1 MIQFVDQV
9 ILVTGAARGLGRAY
23 TLALA
28 ERGAHVVALDSG
40 CDTDG
45 EGRDPTVLEDVI
57 ELAHDMGA
65 EVIGHC
71 VDVRDPEAL
80 QQVVQDTLKRFGRI
94 DGLVCNAGVLICQEE
109 LGTDLGL
116 YRRHMDGNYFTTLA
130 SIQAVWPVMQAQGYG
145 RIMVTS
151 GFSALYGDDRMAGY
165 AASNAA
171 NLALVR
177 SLHVK
182 ANEAGIRINAL
193 CPACYSRLSK
203 RWVLPEQADE
213 MTPDTVVPAMLWL
226 MSRRAPNG
234 EVITA
239 GGGHYALAGVQ
250 EGVGLRLEPAE
261 RRPET
266 LASLWPNLKSSP
278 KTQSY
283 DSFAQRLA
291 RTMRSVIEGR

>member
-1 MIQFVDQV
+1 MIQFDGQV
-9 ILVTGAARGLGRAY
+9 IVVTGAARGLGRAY

-28 ERGAHVVALDSG
+28 ERGAHVVALDLG
-40 CDTDG
+40 CDLEG
-45 EGRDPTVLEDVI
+45 EGRDPAYLDDVVD
-57 ELAHDMGA
+57 LAHDMGA
-65 EVIGHC
+65 KVVGHC
-71 VDVRDPEAL
+71 VDVRDEVAL
-80 QQVVQDTLKRFGRI
+80 KAVIDDTLNRFGRI

-116 YRRHMDGNYFTTLA
+116 YRRQMEGNHFATLA
-130 SIQAVWPVMQAQGYG
+130 SIQAVWPVMAEQGYG
-145 RIMVTS
+145 RILITS

-171 NLALVR
+171 NLALMC
-177 SLHVK
+177 SLAPK
-182 ANEAGIRINAL
+182 GEPLGIRINAL
-193 CPACYSRLSK
+193 CPACYSRLSQ
-203 RWVLPEQADE
+203 RWVLPEQAEE
-213 MTPDTVVPAMLWL
+213 MTADTVVPAMLWL
-226 MSRRAPNG
+226 MSGQAPTG
-234 EVITA
+234 EVVTA

-283 DSFAQRLA
+283 SSLSQRLA
-291 RTMRSVIEGR
+291 RTMRSVIDGR

>member
-1 MIQFVDQV
+1 MIQFDDQV

-28 ERGAHVVALDSG
+28 ERGAHVVALDLG
-40 CDTDG
+40 CDADG
-45 EGRDPTVLEDVI
+45 EGRDPGYLDDVVD
-57 ELAHDMGA
+57 LAHDMGA
-65 EVIGHC
+65 KVIGHC
-71 VDVRDPEAL
+71 VDVRDENAL
-80 QQVVQDTLKRFGRI
+80 HEVIADTLKRFGRI
-94 DGLVCNAGVLICQEE
+94 DGLVCNAGVLICQED

-116 YRRHMDGNYFTTLA
+116 YRRQMESNHFATVA
-130 SIQAVWPVMQAQGYG
+130 SIQSVWPIMAEQGYG
-145 RIMVTS
+145 RILITS
-151 GFSALYGDDRMAGY
+151 GFSAMYGDDRMAGY

-171 NLALVR
+171 NLALMR
-177 SLHVK
+177 SL
-182 ANEAGIRINAL
+182 APLGESAGIRVNAL

-203 RWVLPEQADE
+203 RWVLPEQAEE

-226 MSRRAPNG
+226 MSNQAPNG

-278 KTQSY
+278 KNQSY

-291 RTMRSVIEGR
+291 RTMRSVIDGR

>member
-1 MIQFVDQV
+1 MIQFDDQV

-28 ERGAHVVALDSG
+28 ERGAHVVALDLG
-40 CDTDG
+40 CDADG
-45 EGRDPTVLEDVI
+45 EGRDPGYLDDVVD
-57 ELAHDMGA
+57 LAHDMGA
-65 EVIGHC
+65 KVIGHC
-71 VDVRDPEAL
+71 VDVRDENAL
-80 QQVVQDTLKRFGRI
+80 HEVIADTLKRFGRI

-116 YRRHMDGNYFTTLA
+116 YRRQMESNHFATVA
-130 SIQAVWPVMQAQGYG
+130 SIQAVWPIMAEQGYG
-145 RIMVTS
+145 RILITS
-151 GFSALYGDDRMAGY
+151 GFSAMYGDDRMAGY

-171 NLALVR
+171 NLALMR
-177 SLHVK
+177 SL
-182 ANEAGIRINAL
+182 APLGESAGIRVNAL

-203 RWVLPEQADE
+203 RWVLPEQAEE

-226 MSRRAPNG
+226 MSNQAPNG

-278 KTQSY
+278 KNQSY

-291 RTMRSVIEGR
+291 RTMRSVIDGR

>member
-28 ERGAHVVALDSG
+28 ERGAHVVALDLG
-40 CDTDG
+40 CDADG
-45 EGRDPTVLEDVI
+45 EGRDSAYLDDVVD
-57 ELAHDMGA
+57 LAHDMGA
-65 EVIGHC
+65 DVIGHC
-71 VDVRDPEAL
+71 VDVRDEDAL
-80 QQVVQDTLKRFGRI
+80 KAVIRDTLARFGRI

-116 YRRHMDGNYFTTLA
+116 YRRQMESNHFSTLA
-130 SIQAVWPVMQAQGYG
+130 CIQAVWPIMTEQGYG
-145 RIMVTS
+145 RIMITS
-151 GFSALYGDDRMAGY
+151 GFSALYGDDLMAGY

-171 NLALVR
+171 NIALMRSLALKGKEQGV
-177 SLHVK
+177 
-182 ANEAGIRINAL
+182 RINAL

-213 MTPDTVVPAMLWL
+213 MTPDTIVPAMMWL
-226 MSRRAPNG
+226 MSAKAPNG

-239 GGGHYALAGVQ
+239 GGGHYAVAGVQ
-250 EGVGLRLEPAE
+250 EGAGLRLAPAE

-266 LASLWPNLKSSP
+266 LASLWPNLKASP
-278 KTQSY
+278 RNQTY
-283 DSFAQRLA
+283 GSFAQRLT